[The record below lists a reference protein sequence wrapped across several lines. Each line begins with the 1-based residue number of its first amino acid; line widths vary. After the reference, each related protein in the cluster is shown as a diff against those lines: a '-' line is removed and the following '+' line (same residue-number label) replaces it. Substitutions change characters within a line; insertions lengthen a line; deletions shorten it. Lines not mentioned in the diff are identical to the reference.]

1 MSNLDV
7 FYLPVRSVD
16 RADDTVDTIAGITV
30 DAADTPF
37 RYPLN
42 QEIANCHAHKTIY
55 LVGYQTLGTPQAC
68 SGWAGPEEARRVEA
82 PLL

>member
-42 QEIANCHAHKTIY
+42 QEIANCHA
-55 LVGYQTLGTPQAC
+55 L
-68 SGWAGPEEARRVEA
+68 
-82 PLL
+82 